1 MRNKLDWTL
10 IGLVVALVFLLG
22 LGAVALVAYFS
33 LNSAANTAPDVTWAE
48 PWDVIDGQRVPPDLG
63 FLPLAGDPVDKVV
76 QRALEAQEFHAA
88 YALIV
93 QSPELSDAQRAG
105 LLLLLGKQQAAAG
118 DKGPASLAFRLA
130 HEVAAL
136 SPALPDIARA
146 ETTLQ
151 TADGWLTLDEPELAR
166 ASLDMVEV
174 LARDSV
180 YLLDPQRADL
190 FSRLATVY
198 LRLDDPRRARELR
211 DLASNLPPRAQP
223 VQRQPA
229 LALDALGASLPIP
242 EVITATM
249 ETRRAAFDS
258 VVNGLLAGRFLTD
271 EDVMLLEPTL
281 VAEDQA
287 RTTFYQGVLAT
298 APSAAERAAA
308 QLALTN
314 WLTLKLR
321 VARLDLQAR
330 LVPDWEA
337 ARETIRTELAQANAN
352 LYALYRDLASELPNP
367 DNVSRARYEVLRSE
381 ILRGRLGLYP
391 DYPLDEGVQRLL
403 EAQDGLAGAERGP
416 VIAWRDING
425 QHLFTLQP
433 PPAPPGP

>member
-1 MRNKLDWTL
+1 MRNKPDWTI
-10 IGLVVALVFLLG
+10 IGLGVALVFLLG
-22 LGAVALVAYFS
+22 LGIVALVAYIS
-33 LNSAANTAPDVTWAE
+33 LNNAASTAPDVTWAQ
-48 PWDVIDGQRVPPDLG
+48 PWDIVDGQRVPPDLG
-63 FLPLAGDPVDKVV
+63 FLPLAGDTIDSVV
-76 QRALEAQEFHAA
+76 RRALEAQELHAG
-88 YALIV
+88 YALTV

-105 LLLLLGKQQAAAG
+105 NLLLLGKRQAAAG
-118 DKGPASLAFRLA
+118 ENAPASLAFRLA
-130 HEVAAL
+130 QEVAAL
-136 SPALPDIARA
+136 SPTLPDIARA
-146 ETTLQ
+146 ETALQ
-151 TADGWLTLDEPELAR
+151 AADGWLAIEETDLAR

-190 FSRLATVY
+190 FSRLAAVY
-198 LRLDDPRRARELR
+198 LKLDDPNKARALR
-211 DLASNLPPRAQP
+211 DLASNLPPRPQP
-223 VQRQPA
+223 PQRQPA
-229 LALDALGASLPIP
+229 LALDALATELAVP
-242 EVITATM
+242 ETLTATI
-249 ETRRAAFDS
+249 ESRRMAFDN

-271 EDVMLLEPTL
+271 EDVIALEPTL

-287 RTTFYQGVLAT
+287 RLAFYQEVLDGST
-298 APSAAERAAA
+298 SAATRAAA

-337 ARETIRTELAQANAN
+337 AHDTLRSDLAAANAN

-367 DNVSRARYEVLRSE
+367 EDVSRARYEVLRGE

-403 EAQDGLAGAERGP
+403 EAQASLASAGQGPQIALRDVDGQR
-416 VIAWRDING
+416 
-425 QHLFTLQP
+425 LFTLQ
-433 PPAPPGP
+433 APPDS